1 VKAPDFASLLSN
13 LASRREPFV
22 VATVTRTEGSTLAKV
37 GFKIVISQG
46 GDILGG
52 TLGGGCPEGPVVEV
66 AERAM
71 GDGRA
76 RVVRIHLVDAATAV
90 AGFVRAAGE
99 EDIYVETDCG
109 GTLEVFI
116 EPMLPTERLV
126 VIGQGGKDD
135 IEEAVVRMGKE
146 LGFEVVV
153 VDPMPV
159 LQNAPDMTIESD
171 VVDPEALGIGKKDSV
186 VVLTKG
192 ERDAAV
198 LEALSRSKARFVGF
212 LASRSRLQKN
222 LEELRSRGVPEAFL
236 AALHAPVGLDIG
248 AKTPAELALAIL
260 GEVVATKYG
269 KYVPHKPAEGR
280 ERVAVSRERR

>member
-1 VKAPDFASLLSN
+1 MRAPEYASQVSA
-13 LASRREPFV
+13 LAARREPFA
-22 VATVTRTEGSTLAKV
+22 VATVIETEGSTLAKV
-37 GFKIVISQG
+37 GFKILISHA
-46 GDILGG
+46 GDVVGG

-71 GDGRA
+71 ADGRP

-90 AGFVRAAGE
+90 AGYVRATGE

-109 GTLEVFI
+109 GILEVFI

-135 IEEAVVRMGKE
+135 IEEAVVRMGKA
-146 LGFEVVV
+146 LGFDVVV
-153 VDPMPV
+153 VDPLPV
-159 LQNAPDMTIESD
+159 LQEVPDKTIESD
-171 VVDPEALGIGKKDSV
+171 VVDPTALGIDERDSV

-222 LEELRSRGVPEAFL
+222 LEELRSRGVSEAFL

-260 GEVVATKYG
+260 ADVVATKYG
-269 KYVPHKPAEGR
+269 KHVPHKSAERR
-280 ERVAVSRERR
+280 ERVAVSQERR